1 MRCNSDVKRMCGECA
16 VTRLTRLSSVG
27 VDCAMAGLCDVFCGV
42 VLVDVVT
49 SWHVG
54 ILKTPDF
61 AIVQKCDIMF
71 HVSVES

>member
-1 MRCNSDVKRMCGECA
+1 
-16 VTRLTRLSSVG
+16 
-27 VDCAMAGLCDVFCGV
+27 MAGLCDVFCGV